1 MSTQEPAYEFDR
13 NRFAKMLERVIKD
26 KEFGTRLQKRPLLTV
41 MESGFD
47 LHPDLARKIEDRTLT
62 EIIDFD
68 PFGPVANVAV
78 SVAIDAGVAVV
89 IRVGVHTR
97 AADPMEEV
105 INPVIRDRI
114 VDIVEERVQM
124 TRVLATP
131 PLPLEKV
138 GPIKGR

>member
-13 NRFAKMLERVIKD
+13 NRFAKMLERVVKD
-26 KEFGTRLQKRPLLTV
+26 KEFSTRLQKRPLLTV

-47 LHPDLARKIEDRTLT
+47 LNPDLARKIEDRTLT

-97 AADPMEEV
+97 AADPREEG

-124 TRVLATP
+124 TRVLAA
-131 PLPLEKV
+131 PLSPEKLA
-138 GPIKGR
+138 R

>member
-1 MSTQEPAYEFDR
+1 M
-13 NRFAKMLERVIKD
+13 
-26 KEFGTRLQKRPLLTV
+26 
-41 MESGFD
+41 
-47 LHPDLARKIEDRTLT
+47 
-62 EIIDFD
+62 
-68 PFGPVANVAV
+68 

-97 AADPMEEV
+97 ASDPLQEA

-131 PLPLEKV
+131 LPPEKV
-138 GPIKGR
+138 GPVKGT